1 MAASLN
7 NTDIRNLSSDRKN
20 VLLSEGQMECL
31 RMKNSF
37 YAVFMSIDFWRIGHI
52 LKDQLTIT
60 KLFNS
65 YYQGIFY
72 MYKYFILD

>member
-1 MAASLN
+1 MQLLFQLDLICNTGLMNIQEHYLSRSWRPSTMAASLN

-37 YAVFMSIDFWRIGHI
+37 YAVFMSIDF
-52 LKDQLTIT
+52 
-60 KLFNS
+60 
-65 YYQGIFY
+65 
-72 MYKYFILD
+72 